1 MFLFQS
7 GPDLNIKGSQL
18 VGFNW
23 LLKQYLHNL
32 DIYDV
37 PEVKEYVYKLIEQAT
52 YLHNMFPAGVGAGFL
67 FVLASFATFYFWIR
81 SKVSSNNRSAY
92 VLRDLGQ
99 N

>member
-1 MFLFQS
+1 M
-7 GPDLNIKGSQL
+7 
-18 VGFNW
+18 
-23 LLKQYLHNL
+23 
-32 DIYDV
+32 
-37 PEVKEYVYKLIEQAT
+37 PEVKEYVDKLIQQAAPT